1 MADHPTENDA
11 TVICHQ
17 NEEIARLQAQL
28 ALTMVLLPNPQTA
41 QVIGNPPLVPDA
53 AVRDQADHSAEQP
66 PPGAPGP
73 ATETQRV
80 LYTDANAAAQ
90 AQAQLVSDKGKDPTP
105 KKVSLPDIIPS
116 FKASALDIREFLV
129 TNPLRE
135 MESH

>member
-80 LYTDANAAAQ
+80 LYTNTDAAAQ
-90 AQAQLVSDKGKDPTP
+90 AQAQLVSNKGKDPTP
-105 KKVSLPDIIPS
+105 KKVSLPDVVPS
-116 FKASALDIREFLV
+116 FKASALDICEFLV
-129 TNPLRE
+129 TNP
-135 MESH
+135 S